1 MIVRSG
7 GGLVVDPNNP
17 SAWVSAAR
25 RLISDVDLR
34 ARFGCNARSYAERT
48 FDVERISDAFES
60 VLFSAYSLYANAT
73 SAASP
78 LTA

>member
-1 MIVRSG
+1 
-7 GGLVVDPNNP
+7 VVDPNDP

-34 ARFGCNARSYAERT
+34 RPFSGATHDPTPSEPSTLKEYPMHLRG
-48 FDVERISDAFES
+48 